1 MAGGDDPQL
10 AIRVHD
16 LGVRRGGRTAL
27 RGLSFAVPSGRL
39 VAIIGPNGA
48 GKSTLL
54 DVLAGLLAP
63 TTGRAE
69 VLGGPP
75 LAVRPRI
82 AYVLQAAQPNGLVP
96 LTVRE
101 AVVMGRYAVRGPFG
115 RLGADDR
122 QAVDGAMER
131 LGIAGIADRQLAEL
145 SAGQRQRV
153 LVAQGLAQEA
163 AVLLLDE
170 AATGLDL
177 PSQERI
183 REAVADEVG
192 RGTTVLFTT
201 HDIADAAAA
210 DHVVLLATELIAD
223 GPPEAV
229 LSEEP
234 LATAFGAHVHRTPE
248 GMVLVDDPH
257 HHEHGARR

>member
-1 MAGGDDPQL
+1 MSGAGHAAH
-10 AIRVHD
+10 AIRVESLH
-16 LGVRRGGRTAL
+16 VRRDGRAAL
-27 RGLSFAVPSGRL
+27 RDVGFAVPTGRL

-54 DVLAGLLAP
+54 DVLAGLLP
-63 TTGRAE
+63 PSSGRVE
-69 VLGGPP
+69 VLGGSP

-101 AVVMGRYAVRGPFG
+101 AVVMGRYAVTGPFG

-122 QAVDGAMER
+122 EAVDRAMER
-131 LGIAGIADRQLAEL
+131 LAVRDLADRQLAEL
-145 SAGQRQRV
+145 STGQRQRV
-153 LVAQGLAQEA
+153 LVAQGLSQEA
-163 AVLLLDE
+163 SVLLLDE

-183 REAVADEVG
+183 RHAVADEVR

-201 HDIADAAAA
+201 HDVADAAAA
-210 DHVVLLATELIAD
+210 DQVLLLATDLVAD
-223 GPPEAV
+223 GPPAEI

-234 LATAFGAHVHRTPE
+234 LATAFGAHVHRTPD

-257 HHEHGARR
+257 HHEHEARR